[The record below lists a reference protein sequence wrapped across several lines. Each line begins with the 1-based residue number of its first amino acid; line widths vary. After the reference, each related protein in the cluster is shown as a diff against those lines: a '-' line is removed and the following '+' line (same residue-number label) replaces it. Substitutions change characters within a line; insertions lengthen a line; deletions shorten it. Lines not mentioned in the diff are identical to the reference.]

1 MRSVAG
7 GLILAVVLFGAGAA
21 FWSEARLTRRMADA
35 RLRLATLH
43 YDADDGIDEGAS
55 LLSRLPVAVGARAD
69 DVDRYRTT
77 VAYWQA
83 RYRDLAGRL
92 PTSGGNTA
100 DATADPEVLLVAAN
114 ASFRSAKADM
124 SDRPA
129 TVERL
134 DRVIQAYADVLRLA
148 SDSAD
153 ASYNYEYVARF
164 RDTFARSRPAR
175 KAGAEKP
182 APPPDA
188 TSGDLPAG
196 PTVHGRPGGPP
207 EDIPMEQFRTITPMR
222 FEEREETEPGQGAA
236 PRRKG

>member
-1 MRSVAG
+1 MRSVMG

-35 RLRLATLH
+35 HLRLATLH
-43 YDADDGIDEGAS
+43 YDSDDGIEEGAS
-55 LLSRLPVAVGARAD
+55 LLHRLPLAVGALGD
-69 DVDRYRTT
+69 DVDRHRTT

-83 RYRDLAGRL
+83 RYRELAARL
-92 PTSGGNTA
+92 PTSGGNA
-100 DATADPEVLLVAAN
+100 ANSTADPEVLLVAAN
-114 ASFRSAKADM
+114 ASFRSVQADM

-148 SDSAD
+148 SDTAD

-175 KAGAEKP
+175 KGAEKP
-182 APPPDA
+182 APPPADA
-188 TSGDLPAG
+188 SGDLPAG